1 MPKATVRANARTLPD
16 DKPRFRI
23 AHLFQDESLRSLVR
37 RDRTLDA
44 GDSSASGFFIRCV
57 ESIPDEEDGFI
68 RANDVVLNLI
78 DQNLSALRYLRI
90 NGVMTK
96 DDRQTYRVF
105 EKMRAAVVHRAGK
118 EDVR

>member
-23 AHLFQDESLRSLVR
+23 AHLFQDESLRSLFRSIEHSMPEISV
-37 RDRTLDA
+37 LPA
-44 GDSSASGFFIRCV
+44 SSFAASKV
-57 ESIPDEEDGFI
+57 IPDEEDGFI
-68 RANDVVLNLI
+68 SAKDVVLNLI

-105 EKMRAAVVHRAGK
+105 EKMRAAVAHRAGK

>member
-1 MPKATVRANARTLPD
+1 MPKATVRANAQALPD

-23 AHLFQDESLRSLVR
+23 AHLFQDESLRSLFRSIERSMPEISV
-37 RDRTLDA
+37 LPA
-44 GDSSASGFFIRCV
+44 SSFAALKV
-57 ESIPDEEDGFI
+57 IPDEEDDFI

-105 EKMRAAVVHRAGK
+105 EKMRAAVTHRAGK
-118 EDVR
+118 KATR